1 MRSVPPSSW
10 RTAVALLAA
19 CLLGGCV
26 MFEQPPAPLACDPA
40 LVGRWIPLPDS
51 PQDRVPLGK
60 DDYAEVDATCRVRLH
75 DAARADAPQFD
86 ALGFELDGERY
97 LALGFK
103 ELEGLF
109 GTGKAATP
117 PIPKGMPAGAVTL
130 LKYRIRNDT
139 LQIAMLDTVDI
150 MQRVQ
155 QGSLKAREADA
166 STYVFEGGP
175 EQLRRLLQSEP
186 TLFDAFDGRDKT
198 LRMRRAKDGK
208 RS

>member
-1 MRSVPPSSW
+1 MSPAPQPGW
-10 RTAVALLAA
+10 RVAGIVLAA
-19 CLLGGCV
+19 GLLGACV

-60 DDYAEVDATCRVRLH
+60 DDYADVDATCRVRLH

-97 LALGFK
+97 LAMGFK
-103 ELEGLF
+103 DMEGLF
-109 GTGKAATP
+109 GTGRAAAP
-117 PIPKGMPAGAVTL
+117 PIPDGVPAGAVTL
-130 LKYRIRNDT
+130 LKYRIRDDI
-139 LQIAMLDTVDI
+139 LQIAMPDTVDI

-166 STYVFEGGP
+166 STYVFEGSP
-175 EQLRRLLQSEP
+175 EQLRRLLQAEP
-186 TLFDAFDGRDKT
+186 ALFDAFDGPDRT
-198 LRMRRAKDGK
+198 LRMRRAKEGK

>member
-1 MRSVPPSSW
+1 MRSALHASW
-10 RTAVALLAA
+10 RVAAALLVAGA
-19 CLLGGCV
+19 LGGCV

-40 LVGRWIPLPDS
+40 LVGRWIPLPGS

-60 DDYAEVDATCRVRLH
+60 DDYAEVDAACRVRLH
-75 DAARADAPQFD
+75 DAGRADAPQFD
-86 ALGFELDGERY
+86 ALGFELDGDRY

-103 ELEGLF
+103 DLEGLF
-109 GTGKAATP
+109 GTGKAAAP
-117 PIPKGMPAGAVTL
+117 PIPDGMPAAAVTL
-130 LKYRIRNDT
+130 LKYRISDDT

-166 STYVFEGGP
+166 SSYVFEGAP
-175 EQLRRLLQSEP
+175 AQLRALLQSEP
-186 TLFDAFDGRDKT
+186 DLFDAFDGRDKT
-198 LRMRRAKDGK
+198 LRMRRAKEGK

>member
-1 MRSVPPSSW
+1 MRPALQAW
-10 RTAVALLAA
+10 RIATALLAA
-19 CLLGGCV
+19 CALDGCV
-26 MFEQPPAPLACDPA
+26 MFEHPPAPLACDPA

-60 DDYAEVDATCRVRLH
+60 DDYADVDAACRVRLR
-75 DAARADAPQFD
+75 DGARAEAPEFD

-109 GTGKAATP
+109 GTGKAAAP

-130 LKYRIRNDT
+130 LKYRIRDDT

-155 QGSLKAREADA
+155 QGTLKAREADA
-166 STYVFEGGP
+166 STYLFEGRP
-175 EQLRRLLQSEP
+175 DHLRQLLEAEP
-186 TLFDAFDGRDKT
+186 ALFDAFDGRDKT

>member
-1 MRSVPPSSW
+1 VRAVPQASRW
-10 RTAVALLAA
+10 IVASLLAA
-19 CLLGGCV
+19 CLLPGCV

-40 LVGRWIPLPDS
+40 LVGRWIPLPGS

-60 DDYAEVDATCRVRLH
+60 DDYAEVDARCRVRLH
-75 DAARADAPQFD
+75 DAARTDAPQFD
-86 ALGFELDGERY
+86 ALGFELEGERY
-97 LALGFK
+97 LALGFE

-109 GTGKAATP
+109 GTGKTAAP
-117 PIPKGMPAGAVTL
+117 PIPKGLPAGAVTL
-130 LKYRIRNDT
+130 LKYRISNDT

-166 STYVFEGGP
+166 STYVFEGRP
-175 EQLRRLLQSEP
+175 EQLRKLLLSEP
-186 TLFDAFDGRDKT
+186 ALFEAFDGRDRT
-198 LRMRRAKDGK
+198 LRMRRAKEGK

>member
-1 MRSVPPSSW
+1 VSIVAQ
-10 RTAVALLAA
+10 AVSRVATVLVAA
-19 CLLGGCV
+19 CLLSGCV
-26 MFEQPPAPLACDPA
+26 MFEQPPAPLACDPD

-60 DDYAEVDATCRVRLH
+60 DDYADVDATCRVRLH

-103 ELEGLF
+103 EMEGLF
-109 GTGKAATP
+109 GTGKAAAP

-130 LKYRIRNDT
+130 LKYRIRDDT

-155 QGSLKAREADA
+155 QGSLKARETDA
-166 STYVFEGGP
+166 STYVFEGTPGA
-175 EQLRRLLQSEP
+175 LRKLLQSEP
-186 TLFDAFDGRDKT
+186 ALFDAFDGRDKT
-198 LRMRRAKDGK
+198 LRMRRTKTK
-208 RS
+208 KTS

>member
-1 MRSVPPSSW
+1 MTSLRPL
-10 RTAVALLAA
+10 TALLLAA
-19 CLLGGCV
+19 SLLTGCV

-60 DDYAEVDATCRVRLH
+60 DDYADVDAQCHVRLR
-75 DAARADAPQFD
+75 DNNRQDEPGFD
-86 ALGFELDGERY
+86 ALGFEVDGDRY

-109 GTGKAATP
+109 GTGKAAAP

-130 LKYRIRNDT
+130 LKYRIHDDT
-139 LQIAMLDTVDI
+139 LQIAMLDTVTI

-155 QGSLKAREADA
+155 QGGLKARETDA
-166 STYVFEGGP
+166 STYLFEGSP
-175 EQLRRLLQSEP
+175 AQLRDLLRKHPE
-186 TLFDAFDGRDKT
+186 LFEAFDGKAKT
-198 LRMRRAKDGK
+198 LRMRRVKAGT
-208 RS
+208 

>member
-1 MRSVPPSSW
+1 M
-10 RTAVALLAA
+10 AGLLLAA
-19 CLLGGCV
+19 CTLGGCV
-26 MFEQPPAPLACDPA
+26 MLEQPPAPLACDPA

-60 DDYAEVDATCRVRLH
+60 DDHADVDATCHVRLH

-86 ALGFELDGERY
+86 ALGFELEGERY

-109 GTGKAATP
+109 GNSKADAP
-117 PIPKGMPAGAVTL
+117 PIPNGMPTGAVTL
-130 LKYRIRNDT
+130 LKYRIHDDT

-166 STYVFEGGP
+166 STYVFEGKP

-186 TLFDAFDGRDKT
+186 SLFDAFDDRDT
-198 LRMRRAKDGK
+198 LRLRRAKDGK

>member
-1 MRSVPPSSW
+1 MRFARPSSS
-10 RTAVALLAA
+10 RVAFVLLVA
-19 CLLGGCV
+19 CTLGGCV

-60 DDYAEVDATCRVRLH
+60 DDYADVDATCRVRLH
-75 DAARADAPQFD
+75 DEARTDAPQFT
-86 ALGFELDGERY
+86 ALGFELDGQRY
-97 LALGFK
+97 LALGYR

-109 GTGKAATP
+109 GTGKAAAP
-117 PIPKGMPAGAVTL
+117 PIPKGIPPGAVTL

-166 STYVFEGGP
+166 STYVFEGRP
-175 EQLRRLLQSEP
+175 EQLRALLQSEP
-186 TLFDAFDGRDKT
+186 ALFDAFDGRDKT

-208 RS
+208 R

>member
-1 MRSVPPSSW
+1 MRPALQAW
-10 RTAVALLAA
+10 RIATALLAA
-19 CLLGGCV
+19 CTLGGCV
-26 MFEQPPAPLACDPA
+26 MFEHPPAPLACDPA

-60 DDYAEVDATCRVRLH
+60 DDYADVDATCRVRLR
-75 DAARADAPQFD
+75 DGARAEAPEFD

-109 GTGKAATP
+109 GTGKAAAP

-130 LKYRIRNDT
+130 LKYRIRDDT

-155 QGSLKAREADA
+155 QGTLKARETDA
-166 STYVFEGGP
+166 STYLFEGRP
-175 EQLRRLLQSEP
+175 DHLRQLLEAEP
-186 TLFDAFDGRDKT
+186 ALFDAFDGRDKT

>member
-1 MRSVPPSSW
+1 MRSAARTSW
-10 RTAVALLAA
+10 RVVAVLLAA
-19 CLLGGCV
+19 CTLGGCV
-26 MFEQPPAPLACDPA
+26 MFEQPPAPLTCDPA

-60 DDYAEVDATCRVRLH
+60 DDHADVDAACRVRLR
-75 DAARADAPQFD
+75 DGARAQAPEFD

-109 GTGKAATP
+109 ATGQAGAP

-130 LKYRIRNDT
+130 LKYRIRDDT

-155 QGSLKAREADA
+155 QGTLKAREADA
-166 STYVFEGGP
+166 STYVFEGRP
-175 EQLRRLLQSEP
+175 EQLRRLLRSEP
-186 TLFDAFDGRDKT
+186 ALFDAFDGRDRT

>member
-1 MRSVPPSSW
+1 VRRLRLASW
-10 RTAVALLAA
+10 RLVPALLAA
-19 CLLGGCV
+19 CALGGCV
-26 MFEQPPAPLACDPA
+26 MFEQPPAALACDPA

-51 PQDRVPLGK
+51 PQDRIPLGK
-60 DDYAEVDATCRVRLH
+60 DDYAEVDAACRVRLH
-75 DAARADAPQFD
+75 DEARADAPQFD

-97 LALGFK
+97 LALGFR

-109 GTGKAATP
+109 GTGKAAAP
-117 PIPKGMPAGAVTL
+117 PIPKGIPAGAVTL

-166 STYVFEGGP
+166 STYVFEGKP
-175 EQLRRLLQSEP
+175 DQLRRLLQSEP
-186 TLFDAFDGRDKT
+186 ALFDAFDGRDKT
-198 LRMRRAKDGK
+198 LRLRRAKEGK

>member
-1 MRSVPPSSW
+1 MRPALHASW
-10 RTAVALLAA
+10 RIAAALLAA
-19 CLLGGCV
+19 GALGGCV

-60 DDYAEVDATCRVRLH
+60 DDYAEVDAACRVRLH
-75 DAARADAPQFD
+75 DDARADAPQFD
-86 ALGFELDGERY
+86 ALGFELGGERY

-109 GTGKAATP
+109 GTGKAAAP
-117 PIPKGMPAGAVTL
+117 PIPNGMPAGAVTL
-130 LKYRIRNDT
+130 LKYRISNDT

-166 STYVFEGGP
+166 STYVFEGKP
-175 EQLRRLLQSEP
+175 EQLRKLLQSEP
-186 TLFDAFDGRDKT
+186 ALFDAFDGRDKT

>member
-1 MRSVPPSSW
+1 MSPAPQPGW
-10 RTAVALLAA
+10 RVAGIVLAA
-19 CLLGGCV
+19 GLLGACV

-60 DDYAEVDATCRVRLH
+60 DDYADVDATCRVRLH

-97 LALGFK
+97 LAMGFK
-103 ELEGLF
+103 DMEGLF
-109 GTGKAATP
+109 GTGKAAAP
-117 PIPKGMPAGAVTL
+117 PIPDGVPAGAVTL
-130 LKYRIRNDT
+130 LKYRIRDDI
-139 LQIAMLDTVDI
+139 LQIAMPDTVDI

-166 STYVFEGGP
+166 STYVFEGSP
-175 EQLRRLLQSEP
+175 EQLRRLLQAEP
-186 TLFDAFDGRDKT
+186 ALFDAFDGPDRT
-198 LRMRRAKDGK
+198 LRMRRAKEGK